1 MQEDGQALVLALF
14 QHLWLSEHLLIRHTA
29 TDSMQGSEATA
40 GDSLR
45 GVYLYKLYHAMISEC
60 LTDKRVWEQCA

>member
-45 GVYLYKLYHAMISEC
+45 GVYLY
-60 LTDKRVWEQCA
+60 